1 MPESIELLWWSSGMV
16 ESTQGSLSQSL
27 QTGSSTSLYLL
38 FTHILLFLSPLSSL
52 FSLCLSQLSLSM
64 VCACCSFQIYLSY
77 PASSGTVERLF
88 SAGKLVISNFRTK
101 LKADVT
107 QAQTVSYQNR
117 RFCEYLLN
125 KGYGTPSRKRT
136 RSNPDNCNSGRP
148 DKSPRMAVI
157 VDD

>member
-1 MPESIELLWWSSGMV
+1 MNFFDDPLEWWRARRALYPNLYKLARVLHSTFFSLIFFSFFLLSR
-16 ESTQGSLSQSL
+16 
-27 QTGSSTSLYLL
+27 
-38 FTHILLFLSPLSSL
+38 LSSL
-52 FSLCLSQLSLSM
+52 SVSRNSLSM